1 MNYLKGEQWNE
12 ISQQLNETFIVPG
25 DSQAEQFA
33 NEMKQTMIDM
43 IMDALRLY
51 DEKRS

>member
-1 MNYLKGEQWNE
+1 MNYLNGEQWNE
-12 ISQQLNETFIVPG
+12 IAQQLKETFIVPG
-25 DSQAEQFA
+25 DSQADQVA

-51 DEKRS
+51 DEKRN